1 MAMDELAAL
10 GDQTRRTIV
19 NKLRMGP
26 KSVSEIAKAMKVSR
40 PAVSQGLKILLD
52 AELVKQERHGRNVY
66 YRLERRGMERLR
78 DYVDGLLDVI
88 ERYGKKKVGEQ
99 NR

>member
-26 KSVSEIAKAMKVSR
+26 KSVSEITKAMKVSR